1 MARTNEEVLAA
12 IENAAPASSRSE
24 LARWMR
30 RNHDALAQRLNGQRV
45 DWTEIAKVFAKAGL
59 TGRSG
64 KPASP
69 DSVRKAWERTQKA
82 VASRGAQNTLP
93 GLDATPEAAAAEPP
107 RRRFQTAEPRGD
119 QPTPKPPP
127 SPAPTPETTPEAER
141 DVDEILAGFTHQP
154 TTFRQQRSKDQNDGE
169 ES

>member
-1 MARTNEEVLAA
+1 MARTNDEVLAA
-12 IENAAPASSRSE
+12 IEKAAPVSSRSE

-30 RNHDALAQRLNGQRV
+30 RNHDALVQRLNGQRV

-82 VASRGAQNTLP
+82 VAASRRAQNALP
-93 GLDATPEAAAAEPP
+93 GPDATPEAVAAEPP
-107 RRRFQTAEPRGD
+107 RRRFQTAEPRGY
-119 QPTPKPPP
+119 QP
-127 SPAPTPETTPEAER
+127 SPAPTPTPEAER
-141 DVDEILAGFTHQP
+141 NVDEILAGFTRQP
-154 TTFRQQRSKDQNDGE
+154 TTFRQQQSKDQNDGE
-169 ES
+169 EV

>member
-1 MARTNEEVLAA
+1 MVRPKDEVLAA
-12 IENAAPASSRSE
+12 IEKVARASSRSE

-30 RNHDALAQRLNGQRV
+30 RNHDALVQRWNGQRV

-82 VASRGAQNTLP
+82 VAASRRAQHALP
-93 GLDATPEAAAAEPP
+93 GLDAAPEPAAAEQP
-107 RRRFQTAEPRGD
+107 RRRFQTAEPRGY
-119 QPTPKPPP
+119 QPAPKPPP
-127 SPAPTPETTPEAER
+127 SPAPAPPPEAER
-141 DVDEILAGFTHQP
+141 DVDEILAGFTRQP
-154 TTFRQQRSKDQNDGE
+154 TTFGQQQPKDQNDGE
-169 ES
+169 EG

>member
-1 MARTNEEVLAA
+1 MARTNDEVLAA
-12 IENAAPASSRSE
+12 IEKVAPASSRSE

-30 RNHDALAQRLNGQRV
+30 RNHDALVQRLNGQRV

-82 VASRGAQNTLP
+82 VAASRRAHNTLP
-93 GLDATPEAAAAEPP
+93 GLDVTPEAAAAEPP
-107 RRRFQTAEPRGD
+107 RRRFQTAEPRGY
-119 QPTPKPPP
+119 QPTPKSPP
-127 SPAPTPETTPEAER
+127 SPASAPTPDADR
-141 DVDEILAGFTHQP
+141 DVDEILAGFTRQP
-154 TTFRQQRSKDQNDGE
+154 TTFRQQQSKDQNDGE
-169 ES
+169 EG

>member
-1 MARTNEEVLAA
+1 MARTNDEVLAA
-12 IENAAPASSRSE
+12 IEKAAPVSSRSE

-30 RNHDALAQRLNGQRV
+30 RNHDALVQRLNGQRV

-82 VASRGAQNTLP
+82 VAASRRAQNALP
-93 GLDATPEAAAAEPP
+93 GPDATPEAVAAEPP
-107 RRRFQTAEPRGD
+107 RRRFQTAEPRGY
-119 QPTPKPPP
+119 QP
-127 SPAPTPETTPEAER
+127 SPAPTPTPEAER
-141 DVDEILAGFTHQP
+141 NVDEILAGFTRQP
-154 TTFRQQRSKDQNDGE
+154 TTFRQQQSKDQNDGE
-169 ES
+169 EG